1 MCGIAGLVSRTAIP
15 ETLIDR
21 VPAVARC
28 LDHRGP
34 DDTGYLWYSSGKV
47 RSGREWN
54 FSGPSPQVVF
64 VHKRLAILD
73 LTESGWQPM
82 GTEGSYF
89 IVFNGEI
96 YNYVEIR
103 KELESLGH
111 PFQSKSDTEVLLRA
125 YVEWGN
131 AALSR
136 LVGMFAFAILDLTR
150 RTVMLARDFFG
161 IKPLYFVVAPDCI
174 AFASETKALLEMAIS
189 NRNANASRLYLYLRF
204 GISDHG
210 SETLM
215 SDIRQLPPASYME
228 LSLDGAQNREPVTY
242 WKPFQEDNAQSRIS
256 FDEAAEQLRA
266 LFFESVHLHL
276 RSDVPIGTALS
287 GGIDSSSI
295 VMAMRHLEPNA
306 NLHAFSYVAD
316 DSSIGEERWIDL
328 VGNASGADVHKVYA
342 DSGEMVN
349 DLDLLTYA
357 QDEPFGSTSL
367 YAQYCVFRKAQSAGI
382 KVMLDGQGA
391 DEMLGGYRY
400 YLAARFASLVRQH
413 RWQEASTFLVRSSQH
428 SNTRTYWL
436 LLRSA
441 SYLLPPNIQDQLRKF
456 VGKEILPAWLNE
468 RWFTRHGV
476 VPRSFSPPSGAN
488 VLTELLS
495 EELLSTS
502 LPHLLR
508 YEDRNSMAF
517 SIESRVPFLTPKLVS
532 FVLALPEHYLIA
544 DDGTTKAVFRKAMR
558 GIVPDAILDRRDKV
572 AFATPEGKWLSNLK
586 GWVDRLLSS
595 DLTRNIPVFDH
606 KQLEQEWRRVS
617 QGHRTFD
624 FRVWRWLNTIQWV
637 EQFRVRFD

>member
-1 MCGIAGLVSRTAIP
+1 MCGIAGLVSRTEIP
-15 ETLIDR
+15 ETLIRR
-21 VPAVARC
+21 VPGVARS

-34 DDTGYLWYSSGKV
+34 DDTGYLWYGRGTV
-47 RSGREWN
+47 RSSREWN
-54 FSGPSPQVVF
+54 FSGSPPQVVF
-64 VHKRLAILD
+64 IHKRLSILD
-73 LTESGWQPM
+73 LTDSGWQPM
-82 GTEGSYF
+82 GTEGRYF

-96 YNYVEIR
+96 YNYVELR

-111 PFQSKSDTEVLLRA
+111 RFQSKSDTEVLLKA
-125 YVEWGN
+125 YVEWGA
-131 AALSR
+131 AALPR
-136 LVGMFAFAILDLTR
+136 LVGMFAFAILDLNR
-150 RTVMLARDFFG
+150 HTVILARDFFG
-161 IKPLYFVVAPDCI
+161 IKPLYFLVAPECI
-174 AFASETKALLEMAIS
+174 AFASETKALLELAIS
-189 NRNANASRLYLYLRF
+189 KRKANADRLYLYLRF

-215 SDIRQLPPASYME
+215 SDIRQLPPASYVE

-242 WKPFQEDNAQSRIS
+242 WKPLQEEDARSGIS
-256 FDEAAEQLRA
+256 FDEAAEHLRA
-266 LFFESVHLHL
+266 LFFESVRLHL

-306 NLHAFSYVAD
+306 DLHAFSYVAD

-328 VGNASGADVHKVYA
+328 VGNASGAEVHKVYA
-342 DSGEMVN
+342 DPEDMVN

-367 YAQYCVFRKAQSAGI
+367 YAQYCVFRKARNAGI

-413 RWQEASTFLVRSSQH
+413 RWQEACTFLVRAGQY
-428 SNTRTYWL
+428 SNTRSYSL

-441 SYLLPPNIQDQLRKF
+441 AYLLSPDIQDQFRKLI
-456 VGKEILPAWLNE
+456 GKELLPDWLNE

-476 VPRSFSPPSGAN
+476 MPHSFAPPSGTH
-488 VLTELLS
+488 VLRELLS
-495 EELLSTS
+495 KELVSTS

-517 SIESRVPFLTPKLVS
+517 SIESRVPFLTPQLVS
-532 FVLALPEHYLIA
+532 FVLSLPEHYLIA
-544 DDGTTKAVFRKAMR
+544 DDGTSKAVFRKAMR
-558 GIVPDAILDRRDKV
+558 GIVPEALLERRDKI
-572 AFATPEGKWLSNLK
+572 AFATPERKWLSNLR
-586 GWVDRLLSS
+586 GWVDRLLTSELARS
-595 DLTRNIPVFDH
+595 IPVFNH
-606 KQLEQEWRRVS
+606 EQLKQEWRLVS
-617 QGHRTFD
+617 QGHRSFD

-637 EQFRVRFD
+637 DQFGVQFD